1 MTEQRRDRRHKG
13 SLGAGKAGEMY
24 NELRGD

>member
-1 MTEQRRDRRHKG
+1 MDEQRRDRRHKG
-13 SLGAGKAGEMY
+13 SLCAGKAREMY